1 MQIQIFKKK
10 SHRKYR
16 YKSEKR
22 KTQKS
27 DAVLWIKICRKPVAM
42 CGPVRPDCL
51 NKSGSWG
58 WQNPGQERGVC
69 CVVDSQTFFFVFC
82 TPSYVLLIH
91 RHSSSSSSAFPAV
104 CCWFTDILLCLLHSQ
119 LCVVDS
125 QTFFFVFCIP
135 SYVLLIHIHSSS
147 SSAFPAMC
155 CWFTDILLLRLLHSQ
170 LCVVDS
176 HSSSSSSA
184 FPAMCCWFTDILLLR
199 LLHSQLCVVDS
210 QTFFFILCIPSYV
223 LLIHRHSS
231 SSSPAFPQLCFVDSQ
246 TFFFFVFCIP
256 SYVLLIH
263 RHSSSSCAFPAMC
276 CWFTDILL
284 LRLLHSHSYVLLIHR
299 HSSSSS
305 SAFPAM
311 CCWFTDILL
320 LRLLHSQLR
329 VVDSHSS
336 SLSSAFPAMCCWFTD
351 ILLLCLLH
359 SQLCVVDSQTFFFFV
374 FCIPSCVLLIHRHS
388 SLSSAFPAMCC
399 WFTDILL
406 RLLHSQLCVVDSQ
419 TFFFFFFCIPS
430 YISGVHHFGWD
441 FSAFPAMCCWFTD
454 LLLLLLLHS
463 QLYLWGSPFWVRFCV
478 CDHFLIQP

>member
-256 SYVLLIH
+256 SCVLLIH
-263 RHSSSSCAFPAMC
+263 IP
-276 CWFTDILL
+276 LL
-284 LRLLHSHSYVLLIHR
+284 CLLHSQLCVVDFHR
-299 HSSSSS
+299 HSSSS

-329 VVDSHSS
+329 VVDSQTFFFVFCIPSYVLLIHRHSS
-336 SLSSAFPAMCCWFTD
+336 SSSAFPAMCCWFTD
-351 ILLLCLLH
+351 I
-359 SQLCVVDSQTFFFFV
+359 
-374 FCIPSCVLLIHRHS
+374 
-388 SLSSAFPAMCC
+388 
-399 WFTDILL
+399 
-406 RLLHSQLCVVDSQ
+406 
-419 TFFFFFFCIPS
+419 
-430 YISGVHHFGWD
+430 
-441 FSAFPAMCCWFTD
+441 
-454 LLLLLLLHS
+454 LLLLLLHS
-463 QLYLWGSPFWVRFCV
+463 QLYLWGSPFWVRFFCIPSYV
-478 CDHFLIQP
+478 LLIHRPSSSSSSAFPAISLGFTILGEILCMWPFFNPTIDW